1 MSVKY
6 VNFTKTKY
14 FNLNS
19 HTFGGR
25 GRKKVSN
32 TVPLEVLVSLNPYYP
47 IKKKKKK
54 SIPLGDIQEALL
66 STLDVLVL
74 NSCSLPD
81 SFG

>member
-47 IKKKKKK
+47 IKKKKKNIY
-54 SIPLGDIQEALL
+54 STGGHSRSSALHTGCLG
-66 STLDVLVL
+66 T
-74 NSCSLPD
+74 
-81 SFG
+81 